1 MLEVKIMGIKKMF
14 LGFYNI
20 VLERIKQIMG
30 KKRLVKL
37 YSIFNLRRIIE
48 IAYIL
53 TLLVLFAGIINALLE
68 METVSKYF
76 SELSII
82 RSFRIQS
89 FMDTFLNFLLI
100 SIGTL
105 GIYLMYI
112 GGRKTGTRTPS
123 LYVLSGL
130 IIIIVN
136 VLILLF
142 IIGYKGG

>member
-1 MLEVKIMGIKKMF
+1 MGIKKMF
-14 LGFYNI
+14 LGFCNI
-20 VLERIKQIMG
+20 VLERVQQLIG

-37 YSIFNLRRIIE
+37 YNIFSIRGIVE
-48 IAYIL
+48 MAYL
-53 TLLVLFAGIINALLE
+53 LALLVLFAGIINALLE
-68 METVSKYF
+68 METVGNYG
-76 SELSII
+76 LSII

-105 GIYLMYI
+105 GVYLMYI

-130 IIIIVN
+130 IIIILSVF
-136 VLILLF
+136 ILLF